1 MSKKLKITKEELT
14 SVNEAISKSNQA
26 KAILGDATTRAYVA
40 QLQVMEVEKELSEVQ
55 EDLKEKY
62 GSITLDVKT
71 GEYTESKE

>member
-14 SVNEAISKSNQA
+14 SVNEAISNSNQA
-26 KAILGDATTRAYVA
+26 KAVLGEATTRAYIA
-40 QLQVMEVEKELSEVQ
+40 QLQVMEFEKELSEVQ
-55 EDLKEKY
+55 EVLKEKY